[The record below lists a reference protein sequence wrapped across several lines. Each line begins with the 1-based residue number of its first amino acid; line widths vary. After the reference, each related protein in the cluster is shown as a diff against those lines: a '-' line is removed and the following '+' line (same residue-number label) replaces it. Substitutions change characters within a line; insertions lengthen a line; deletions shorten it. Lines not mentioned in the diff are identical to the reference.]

1 MRASCYHPRLH
12 GIPRPGLG
20 LLQRSAW
27 FQRLLDSRQFHRTG
41 LGQAPGLL
49 LLLAGWRQARRWRCR
64 LDRRGVSQPGNG
76 LAQWQVGIQPGG
88 APALGVA
95 LALRHAGGK
104 NLLGLEDLS
113 RIQVKPDKACGAR
126 SLVHLECFCRDSG
139 VSLHVESGAVVSRSS
154 PRPGGSPGK
163 MTAGTSTGS
172 ATTASKKVTGKKAA
186 TMKAVSK

>member
-1 MRASCYHPRLH
+1 M
-12 GIPRPGLG
+12 
-20 LLQRSAW
+20 
-27 FQRLLDSRQFHRTG
+27 T
-41 LGQAPGLL
+41 
-49 LLLAGWRQARRWRCR
+49 
-64 LDRRGVSQPGNG
+64 
-76 LAQWQVGIQPGG
+76 QPGG

-95 LALRHAGGK
+95 LALRDAGGK

-139 VSLHVESGAVVSRSS
+139 VSLHVESGAAVSRSS